1 MYSNLCVVGQAI
13 VIPII
18 AHMKISESLVMIFLY
33 LSFISRYVIKG
44 FAEYSW
50 MYYLGNDYIT
60 FIYHVILLL
69 TALGGLVDII
79 GSYTFSIIKALSV
92 LCVSNTELGKI
103 NAVLSALENVLP
115 IVAIQGYSYIWGL
128 TDETYPGTIFFVS
141 AGICCINL
149 ACSIYVHLSLR
160 GKRMAEVTKEGAE
173 RFSEE
178 ELKEKNRIKDRKLTT
193 DTFEITFI

>member
-1 MYSNLCVVGQAI
+1 M
-13 VIPII
+13 
-18 AHMKISESLVMIFLY
+18 
-33 LSFISRYVIKG
+33 
-44 FAEYSW
+44 
-50 MYYLGNDYIT
+50 
-60 FIYHVILLL
+60 LLPS
-69 TALGGLVDII
+69 TSGGLVDII

-141 AGICCINL
+141 AGICCLNL

-160 GKRMAEVTKEGAE
+160 GKRMAEVTKEGAK

-178 ELKEKNRIKDRKLTT
+178 ELKEMNRMEDRKLNP
-193 DTFEITFI
+193 DTFDLTFI